1 MEIAIRTKDPAIV
14 ERNLVQAI
22 PSVVPVRIGRSSNPE
37 TAYANPG
44 GSPFLLSIRTM
55 ETKIKQ
61 LIARVES
68 LQKQITVLR
77 PLLYSYTAVGIPDI
91 FPATFLKS
99 MILTN
104 IGNLSTIKVG
114 NEKEHGDDVVT
125 DICPLQIG

>member
-1 MEIAIRTKDPAIV
+1 M
-14 ERNLVQAI
+14 
-22 PSVVPVRIGRSSNPE
+22 
-37 TAYANPG
+37 
-44 GSPFLLSIRTM
+44 M
-55 ETKIKQ
+55 ETKIEQ

-77 PLLYSYTAVGIPDI
+77 PLLYTAVGIPDI

-104 IGNLSTIKVG
+104 IGNHSTIKVG
-114 NEKEHGDDVVT
+114 NEKEQGDDVVT

>member
-1 MEIAIRTKDPAIV
+1 MEIAIRAKDPAMV

-37 TAYANPG
+37 IAYANTG
-44 GSPFLLSIRTM
+44 GSPFLRSIRTM
-55 ETKIKQ
+55 ETKIEQ

-77 PLLYSYTAVGIPDI
+77 PLLYTAVGIPDI

-104 IGNLSTIKVG
+104 IGNHSTIKVG